1 MTNPPDDAPPT
12 AASERSRLLG
22 RPIFWVLLIG
32 VLWSLP
38 LIKSLTSEMPDMLP
52 GFDDAPLEFAL
63 VDDTG
68 REIAA
73 EDLRGHL
80 LIITEMTLANA
91 DAMNATFDDLRGLR
105 KRVRGLG
112 HAALFVVFCHS
123 GKPSDLTTLLDD
135 RKARKP
141 ANVFMLDP
149 DRAAFEDVRR
159 QARSRSATFFIT
171 DTHGRVR
178 GVYGAE
184 EEDRDRMVGALG
196 LLANWRASDPPLP
209 ES

>member
-1 MTNPPDDAPPT
+1 MTNTPDDAPPT

-38 LIKSLTSEMPDMLP
+38 LIKSLTTEMPEMLP
-52 GFDDAPLEFAL
+52 GIDEDPLEFEV

-68 REIAA
+68 REITA

-80 LIITEMTLANA
+80 LVIAEMTLANA
-91 DAMNATFDDLRGLR
+91 DAMNETFDDLRNLR
-105 KRVRGLG
+105 KRMRGLG
-112 HAALFVVFCHS
+112 HAALFVVFCH
-123 GKPSDLTTLLDD
+123 GGQPSDLTALLDE

-141 ANVFMLDP
+141 ANVFVLDP
-149 DRAAFEDVRR
+149 DRSVFEDVRV
-159 QARSRSATFFIT
+159 QARSRSASFIIT
-171 DTHGRVR
+171 DSHGRVR
-178 GVYGAE
+178 GVYGPE
-184 EEDRDRMVGALG
+184 EEDRNRMLGALG
-196 LLANWRASDPPLP
+196 QLANWRASDPPLP